1 VMPVHAEAATA
12 FVARGGR
19 IPAPIQSLK
28 N

>member
-1 VMPVHAEAATA
+1 MPLSTAGNGA

-19 IPAPIQSLK
+19 IPAPLQGLT